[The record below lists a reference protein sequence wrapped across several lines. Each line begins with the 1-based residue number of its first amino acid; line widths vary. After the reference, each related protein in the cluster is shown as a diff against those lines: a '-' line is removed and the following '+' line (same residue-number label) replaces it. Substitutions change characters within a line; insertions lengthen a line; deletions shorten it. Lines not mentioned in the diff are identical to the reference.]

1 MNIVR
6 ELRKRKGVQQKELA
20 IAVGVSQPTV
30 SEWEANKKDPSGE
43 RLKKLAEFFGV
54 DELVVLGK
62 GIVDLNNHE
71 LFMPVDPNISGVSEA
86 EQIKQYILTKLEES
100 KTPEIRIVSGAMEKM
115 SKEQQD
121 QVVAVVRAMFAN
133 HPELF
138 N

>member
-6 ELRKRKGVQQKELA
+6 ELRIRNGIQQKELA
-20 IAVGVSQPTV
+20 LELGVSCAAV
-30 SEWEANKKDPSGE
+30 SNWEHGKSDPSGE
-43 RLKKLAEFFGV
+43 RLKKLSEIFGV
-54 DELVVLGK
+54 DELIILGSAS
-62 GIVDLNNHE
+62 V
-71 LFMPVDPNISGVSEA
+71 FPISTDKSKPISET
-86 EQIKQYILTKLEES
+86 EQIVQQILERLQS
-100 KTPEIRIVSGAMEKM
+100 QSPEIRIVSGAMEKM